1 MINILEYS
9 DITFPE
15 DFLWGATTAGQQ
27 IEGNNNSF
35 YDDKEIA
42 PKFAYG
48 GVPYQMAGRA
58 CNSYEM
64 YKEDTRSGVK
74 KLIEQCH
81 RKEAALEAEKQRT
94 EKMKEYEHKYEH
106 LGYFCGIDEVG
117 RGPLAGPVVACAV
130 ILPKDNQILY
140 LNDSKKL
147 SASKREELY
156 DVIMREAVS
165 VGIGM
170 RSPERIDEINILQ
183 ATYEAMR
190 EAVSK
195 LDVMPQVLLNDAV
208 TIPQITIPQV
218 PIIKGD
224 AKSVSIAAASIVAKV
239 TRDRLMEEYDKVF
252 PEYGFA
258 SNKGYGAAVHI
269 EALKKYGPTPIHR
282 KTFITHFI

>member
-1 MINILEYS
+1 MKTI
-9 DITFPE
+9 
-15 DFLWGATTAGQQ
+15 A
-27 IEGNNNSF
+27 
-35 YDDKEIA
+35 EIKA
-42 PKFAYG
+42 EFAVADMHSY
-48 GVPYQMAGRA
+48 PAL
-58 CNSYEM
+58 YEM

-81 RKEAALEAEKQRT
+81 KKEAALEAEKQRT

-106 LGYFCGIDEVG
+106 LCGIDEVG